1 MIQNGRTLLFIASTT
16 EHGSL
21 LGFSFRSTP
30 KVMPGWKKNK
40 TKQKTA
46 KTKTTIVKRLQIKG
60 GLF

>member
-1 MIQNGRTLLFIASTT
+1 MGVLLFIASTT

-30 KVMPGWKKNK
+30 KVMPGWGKKNK

-46 KTKTTIVKRLQIKG
+46 KTKTTIVKRL
-60 GLF
+60 

>member
-30 KVMPGWKKNK
+30 KVMPGWGKK

-46 KTKTTIVKRLQIKG
+46 KTKTTIVKRL
-60 GLF
+60 

>member
-30 KVMPGWKKNK
+30 KVMPGWKK

>member
-30 KVMPGWKKNK
+30 KVMPGWKK
-40 TKQKTA
+40 TKQNK
-46 KTKTTIVKRLQIKG
+46 KQQKQKPQ
-60 GLF
+60 